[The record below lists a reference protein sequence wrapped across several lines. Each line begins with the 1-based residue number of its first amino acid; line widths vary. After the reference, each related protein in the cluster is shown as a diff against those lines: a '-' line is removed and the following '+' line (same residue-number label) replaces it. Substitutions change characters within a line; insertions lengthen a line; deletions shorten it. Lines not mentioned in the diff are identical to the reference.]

1 MTDEELLQQLKQGNE
16 AALEAL
22 VFRYHA
28 PIRSYIARLVRNP
41 AYADELAQ
49 ECFVRVCHAAL
60 NGKLPDRVRPWMYR
74 IATNL
79 CRDLWK
85 RASYRSEMLAE
96 QDSMIHVPDRDT
108 VTSIMERQWE
118 REEIIRALESLPE
131 NQRKIVI
138 LRYYHDFKL
147 GEIAEIMEMPLNT
160 VKSRLYKSLKSLAT
174 VLAGKEERNVAERKK
189 CR

>member
-22 VFRYHA
+22 IFRYHA

-41 AYADELAQ
+41 DYADELTQ
-49 ECFVRVCHAAL
+49 ECFERVCRAAL
-60 NGKLPDRVRPWMYR
+60 DGRLPERVRPWMYR

-85 RASYRSEMLAE
+85 KASYRSEMLAE
-96 QDSMIHVPDRDT
+96 QHKMIRYPDRDT
-108 VTSIMERQWE
+108 VASLMERQWE

-131 NQRKIVI
+131 DHRKIVI
-138 LRYYHDFKL
+138 LRYYHELKL
-147 GEIAEIMEMPLNT
+147 DEIAEIMEMPLNT
-160 VKSRLYKSLKSLAT
+160 LKSRLYKSLKALAA
-174 VLAGKEERNVAERKK
+174 VLAGKEETNVAEQKK
-189 CR
+189 SR

>member
-1 MTDEELLQQLKQGNE
+1 MTDEELIQQLKQGNE

-41 AYADELAQ
+41 AHADELTQ
-49 ECFVRVCHAAL
+49 ECFERVCRAAL
-60 NGKLPDRVRPWMYR
+60 NGRLPDRVRPWMYR

-85 RASYRSEMLAE
+85 KSSYRGELLAE
-96 QDSMIHVPDRDT
+96 QHKMISYPDRDT
-108 VTSIMERQWE
+108 VTSILERQWE

-131 NQRKIVI
+131 DHRKIVI
-138 LRYYHDFKL
+138 LRYYHDLKL
-147 GEIAEIMEMPLNT
+147 EEIAEIMEMPLNT
-160 VKSRLYKSLKSLAT
+160 LKSKLYKSLKSLAA
-174 VLAGKEERNVAERKK
+174 VLAGKEERTVAEKK
-189 CR
+189 